1 MPAQGQASARS
12 SGGVLE
18 IGPLIPNPPERIANP
33 PETGKDQPMTHSER
47 VSIAII
53 ALHAAFADGNKS
65 DSEREAIR
73 ALVEE
78 LEVPNAS
85 ALVTRVLLK
94 KAPLAES
101 AVLLVSPESR
111 SLAYEMSVN
120 IVEADGHRNEA
131 EAHFLEKLAGLLQL
145 PSSQAAQTLK
155 VADDLTDAAPLPPLL
170 NAEPIANPPALPA
183 GKATVPTSA
192 VRAPDPALD
201 GTIRNTAILAGAL
214 ELLPQSVAT
223 LGVLP
228 LQTHLVYRIGRHY
241 GYALDA
247 GHVKEFIGVLG
258 LGLTSQAFEGLA
270 RKFLGGLVKKAGGG
284 LAGGLAKAATGPAIT
299 FATTYAM
306 GQLAQRYYAGG
317 RTLSSLQ
324 LKESFQQLFGAAR
337 SQGERLLPEIQSRA
351 QGLNIAQLPSLI
363 RGI

>member
-1 MPAQGQASARS
+1 MSEKFLIGSMTN
-12 SGGVLE
+12 LE
-18 IGPLIPNPPERIANP
+18 REC
-33 PETGKDQPMTHSER
+33 
-47 VSIAII
+47 IAIT
-53 ALHAAFADGNKS
+53 ALHAAFSDGNKT
-65 DSEREAIR
+65 DAERESIR
-73 ALVEE
+73 TLCEE

-94 KAPLAES
+94 KAPLAETT
-101 AVLLVSPESR
+101 AKLNSPESR
-111 SLAYEMSVN
+111 TLAYEMALG
-120 IVEADGHRNEA
+120 IIEADGHRNEA
-131 EAHFLEKLAGLLQL
+131 EARFLATLAELLHL
-145 PSSQAAQTLK
+145 APAQAAQPLK
-155 VADDLTDAAPLPPLL
+155 TADELTDAAVPPPRLPLEAKAVPV
-170 NAEPIANPPALPA
+170 AASVVPAP
-183 GKATVPTSA
+183 
-192 VRAPDPALD
+192 RAPDPALD
-201 GTIRNTAILAGAL
+201 GTIRNTAILAGAI

-241 GYALDA
+241 GYTLDS

-284 LAGGLAKAATGPAIT
+284 LAGGLARTATGPAIT

-317 RTLSSLQ
+317 RTLSTLQ
-324 LKESFQQLFGAAR
+324 LKESFQQLFSSAR
-337 SQGERLLPEIQSRA
+337 AQGERLMPESQSRA
-351 QGLNIAQLPSLI
+351 SGLNISQLPSLI